1 MSLVSSLNHVV
12 GQQRAVAILKTAL
25 DAYWH
30 DRTKTPK
37 PFPHVLITGPG
48 GLGKTFLSELC
59 AKELCSKLTV
69 ELAQNICTAEKMQGL
84 LIMLETDQILFLD
97 EIHQI
102 TDTAAVC
109 LYRALEEGLLFLGGN
124 KKPIRLPPFTLFA
137 ATTHE
142 ASLQPSMRDR
152 FSILLRLNHY
162 TNFEMEELLSQRAE
176 RLGWRIDHE
185 CLYEIARR
193 SRGVPRLGVRM
204 LDAAKRSA
212 SASGSDD
219 ITQEYVHQM
228 LEMLGFDEFGFD
240 SLEQRYLLLL
250 EEYQTPVRL
259 NVLATQLGLPKQSI
273 EMLEADLMRLGLIT
287 KDEKGRRLTQRGIEH
302 VRTLSAPL

>member
-1 MSLVSSLNHVV
+1 
-12 GQQRAVAILKTAL
+12 
-25 DAYWH
+25 
-30 DRTKTPK
+30 
-37 PFPHVLITGPG
+37 
-48 GLGKTFLSELC
+48 
-59 AKELCSKLTV
+59 
-69 ELAQNICTAEKMQGL
+69 
-84 LIMLETDQILFLD
+84 MLETDQILFLD